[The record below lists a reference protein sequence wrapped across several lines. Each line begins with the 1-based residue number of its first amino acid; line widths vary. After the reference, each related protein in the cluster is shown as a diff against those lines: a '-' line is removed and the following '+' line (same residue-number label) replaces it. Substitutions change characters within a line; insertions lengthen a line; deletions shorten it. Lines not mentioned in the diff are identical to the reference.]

1 MTDQKAFAKLSKLK
15 DHQLVDLYRK
25 VSDKNRALSDD
36 GPVAATTWAIL
47 ENHPDDA
54 ALYEELCYHMFAAGF
69 SRKVVREKWPAH
81 REAFSGFDPS
91 GLAETDPQIIET
103 LVTDRSLI
111 RNRRK
116 LSAVLDNART
126 IMQIKGEFGSFRQW
140 LGSFSADRIYLL
152 HRELVDRFTCVGRSA
167 AEWFLLSSGFPYY
180 FQTADAVRMIKR
192 LGLMSTQNP
201 KQNKDEAFNSVVMS
215 FQAASGVTAWQI
227 SIDFWRFA
235 SGFRMRE
242 AICAEAPNCA
252 KCPLWDY
259 CDFFNQNG

>member
-15 DHQLVDLYRK
+15 DHQLVDLFRK

-69 SRKVVREKWPAH
+69 SRKVVREKWPAY

-116 LSAVLDNART
+116 LNAVLDNART
-126 IMQIKGEFGSFRQW
+126 IMQIKGETWDTSN
-140 LGSFSADRIYLL
+140 LL
-152 HRELVDRFTCVGRSA
+152 PEC
-167 AEWFLLSSGFPYY
+167 Y
-180 FQTADAVRMIKR
+180 
-192 LGLMSTQNP
+192 
-201 KQNKDEAFNSVVMS
+201 
-215 FQAASGVTAWQI
+215 
-227 SIDFWRFA
+227 DFI
-235 SGFRMRE
+235 E
-242 AICAEAPNCA
+242 T
-252 KCPLWDY
+252 
-259 CDFFNQNG
+259 